1 MSVKKKLSIV
11 RSILMFAIIA
21 WFLVTFIIVPVISV
35 FRTTF
40 FADGSFSFE
49 AIQKLAASDRV
60 RRSLSNTY
68 KMAFWTLITVTING
82 MFQILVTE
90 YFDIKGSRLLEMAFM
105 TPLIYGGISLVTGY
119 NYLYSVNGYVTQLLV
134 KIFPAMNPNW
144 FSGFTGVLFVHSFA
158 MTTHHIL
165 FVKTAFRDIDYSTI
179 EAAKS
184 LGASSMNAFFK
195 VALPVVKPAIFSA
208 TILLVL
214 GALNSFAAPSM
225 LGGKNFYMINSMILT
240 LNGLRSYDLSALLSL
255 ILAISCIILLLI
267 MNWLEK
273 KNAYLSVSKVTTRL
287 RKTKIRNPILNVLI
301 HALAYVLALI
311 YLLPVIFIVLFSLG
325 DVQSIVTNTFPKSFS
340 LDNYIHVFSTSATL
354 KPFLN
359 SVKLSL
365 LAVLL
370 VMLITIPSALAIKK
384 HPGKATKILEMT
396 LLIPWILPAT
406 MLVVGMITTYSEPNV
421 LVFGQILLGGFWL
434 LPIAY
439 TVSKIPSS
447 MRLVR
452 ASLYAINDS
461 HEEAAHSLGGGAFY
475 TFRRVVWPV
484 ILPTA
489 ASVGAITF
497 NSLLSEYT
505 ISALLYNV
513 NNIPLGI
520 ILRNPD
526 LSTDPYKEANSLVF
540 IVVLMIIS
548 TITLLA
554 TQKYRDKE

>member
-1 MSVKKKLSIV
+1 MSIKKKLSLV
-11 RSILMFAIIA
+11 RSALMFAIIA
-21 WFLVTFIIVPVISV
+21 WFLFTFIIVPVFSV
-35 FRTTF
+35 FKTTLF
-40 FADGSFSFE
+40 PDGSFSFE
-49 AIQKLAASDRV
+49 AIQKLAKSERV
-60 RRSLSNTY
+60 RRSLTNTY
-68 KMAFWTLITVTING
+68 TMAFWTLITVTING
-82 MFQILVTE
+82 IFQILVTE
-90 YFDIKGSRLLEMAFM
+90 YFDIKGSKLMEFAFM
-105 TPLIYGGISLVTGY
+105 TPLIYGGIALVTGY
-119 NYLYSVNGYVTQLLV
+119 NYLYSANGYITQFLLQ
-134 KIFPAMNPNW
+134 IFPNMNPNW
-144 FSGFTGVLFVHSFA
+144 FTGFTGVLFVHSFS

-179 EAAKS
+179 EAARS
-184 LGASSMNAFFK
+184 LGVSSMKAFFK

-255 ILAISCIILLLI
+255 ILAGSCIILLLI

-287 RKTKIRNPILNVLI
+287 RKTKIKNPIVNVVVHLVAY
-301 HALAYVLALI
+301 ALTLV
-311 YLLPVIFIVLFSLG
+311 YLLPVVLIVLFSLG

-340 LDNYIHVFSTSATL
+340 LANYIRVFSTAATL
-354 KPFLN
+354 KPFMN
-359 SVKLSL
+359 SIKLSL
-365 LAVLL
+365 LAVLM
-370 VMLITIPSALAIKK
+370 VMLITIPSTLAIKK

-406 MLVVGMITTYSEPNV
+406 MLVVGMITTYSQPTV
-421 LVFGQILLGGFWL
+421 QTFGRILLGGFWL

-439 TVSKIPSS
+439 AVCKIPSS

-452 ASLYAINDS
+452 ASLYSINDS
-461 HEEAAHSLGGGAFY
+461 HEEAAHSLGGSAFY

-489 ASVGAITF
+489 ISVGAISF
-497 NSLLSEYT
+497 NGLLSEYT

-513 NNIPLGI
+513 NNVPLGI
-520 ILRNPD
+520 VLRSPEM
-526 LSTDPYKEANSLVF
+526 SVDPNTEANSLVY
-540 IVVLMIIS
+540 IVVLMVIS
-548 TITLLA
+548 AITLLA
-554 TQKYRDKE
+554 TQKYRNKK

>member
-11 RSILMFAIIA
+11 RSVLMFAIIA

-90 YFDIKGSRLLEMAFM
+90 YFDIKGSKLLELAFM

-119 NYLYSVNGYVTQLLV
+119 NYIYSANGYITQLLLKV
-134 KIFPAMNPNW
+134 FPSLNPNW
-144 FSGFTGVLFVHSFA
+144 FTGFTGVLFVHSFA

-184 LGASSMNAFFK
+184 LGASSMKAFFK

-255 ILAISCIILLLI
+255 ILAVSCIILLLV

-287 RKTKIRNPILNVLI
+287 RKTKIRNPALNILI

-340 LDNYIHVFSTSATL
+340 LGNYIRVFSTSATL

-365 LAVLL
+365 LAVLM
-370 VMLITIPSALAIKK
+370 VMLITIPSTLAIKK
-384 HPGKATKILEMT
+384 HPGMATKILEMT

-489 ASVGAITF
+489 ISVGAISF
-497 NSLLSEYT
+497 NGLLSEYT

-520 ILRNPD
+520 VLRSPEM
-526 LSTDPYKEANSLVF
+526 STDPNTEANSLVY

-548 TITLLA
+548 AITLLA
-554 TQKYRDKE
+554 TQKYRNKE